1 MAREIHIAPKHSTAS
16 AVDEEQ
22 RRTRTLGLNFDE
34 RSSRQRGTFLNFFTD
49 HAGQLFNRGRLKNG
63 SHAQPASKNFFDLR
77 DQLDGQQG
85 MSAEIEKLVLD
96 ADWMNVQHVLPDLC
110 ELQF

>member
-49 HAGQLFNRGRLKNG
+49 DGGKLFNRGRLENG
-63 SHAQPASKNFFDLR
+63 GHPQPPAKDFFDLR
-77 DQLDGQQG
+77 NHFDGQQG

-110 ELQF
+110 EL